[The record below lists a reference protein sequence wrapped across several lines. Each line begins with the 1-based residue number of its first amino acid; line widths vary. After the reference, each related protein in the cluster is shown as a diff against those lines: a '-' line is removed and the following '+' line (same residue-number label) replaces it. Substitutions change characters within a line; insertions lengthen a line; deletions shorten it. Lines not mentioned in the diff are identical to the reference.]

1 MIKWLSDS
9 LLYTNEFLSS
19 MLTSA
24 DWMLK
29 DCWKLEYWKSEF
41 HYLILSNYYWIIDL
55 LKKKLN
61 LLCKKI
67 KIVKI
72 LLILLVRIINRS

>member
-29 DCWKLEYWKSEF
+29 IAES
-41 HYLILSNYYWIIDL
+41 SNIEVEKVNFII
-55 LKKKLN
+55 
-61 LLCKKI
+61 
-67 KIVKI
+67 
-72 LLILLVRIINRS
+72 